1 MQVVKYTVVITINTI
16 YMSNIID
23 LKKGLNIPIS
33 GVAALE
39 AKKTIV
45 PDTVAIKPTD
55 FKGFSPRLLVK
66 EGDKVLAGSPVLAD
80 KQHQDILLTS
90 PVSGTV
96 QGIVRGEKRKLLAV
110 LVKADGANEAVDF
123 GAKNPSGL
131 KAEEVKDIL
140 LKSGLWPFIIQRP
153 YGIIA
158 DPALTP
164 KAIFVSAFSTAPL
177 AADAEFA
184 FKDEVAAI
192 QAGVTAVSK
201 LAKVHVCVNSDAS
214 AFAKL
219 TDATVHTVNG
229 KKHPAGNVGVQISHI
244 SPIKKGETVWTLSL
258 LALAAIGKLFKTG
271 RIDLTRKVAVT
282 GRSMENIMKVSTELG
297 YMKVPKNTMMDIHKI
312 KGLPLNQQVIVTTGS
327 QGEEMSALYRMAFST
342 HKQVDIGAGDKVII
356 SASAIPGNEVTVG
369 RVINELFRK
378 GADVVYDKADMLHVS
393 GHACQE
399 ELKIIHAL
407 TRPKFFIPLHG
418 EQRMLQIHKR
428 VAESMGMAPNNICV
442 ADNGSVIELTTKHMK
457 CETTVPAGE
466 VFVDGGGVGEVG
478 AVVLN
483 DRKILAEDGM
493 VVVVLSM
500 SSHDHQLLCDPEIV
514 TRGFVYV
521 KESEELLQEMRKVAM
536 KAVDSMSAR
545 RRKDDGEVC
554 RTVKSAV
561 SSYLYK
567 QTKRSP
573 MIIPMVTKL

>member
-1 MQVVKYTVVITINTI
+1 
-16 YMSNIID
+16 MSNIID

-192 QAGVTAVSK
+192 QAQVVHLGAEAAV
-201 LAKVHVCVNSDAS
+201 N
-214 AFAKL
+214 
-219 TDATVHTVNG
+219 
-229 KKHPAGNVGVQISHI
+229 
-244 SPIKKGETVWTLSL
+244 L
-258 LALAAIGKLFKTG
+258 LD
-271 RIDLTRKVAVT
+271 DL
-282 GRSMENIMKVSTELG
+282 I
-297 YMKVPKNTMMDIHKI
+297 
-312 KGLPLNQQVIVTTGS
+312 
-327 QGEEMSALYRMAFST
+327 
-342 HKQVDIGAGDKVII
+342 
-356 SASAIPGNEVTVG
+356 
-369 RVINELFRK
+369 
-378 GADVVYDKADMLHVS
+378 VS
-393 GHACQE
+393 GQA
-399 ELKIIHAL
+399 
-407 TRPKFFIPLHG
+407 PL
-418 EQRMLQIHKR
+418 EQL
-428 VAESMGMAPNNICV
+428 
-442 ADNGSVIELTTKHMK
+442 L
-457 CETTVPAGE
+457 VPA
-466 VFVDGGGVGEVG
+466 
-478 AVVLN
+478 L
-483 DRKILAEDGM
+483 
-493 VVVVLSM
+493 
-500 SSHDHQLLCDPEIV
+500 
-514 TRGFVYV
+514 
-521 KESEELLQEMRKVAM
+521 
-536 KAVDSMSAR
+536 
-545 RRKDDGEVC
+545 
-554 RTVKSAV
+554 
-561 SSYLYK
+561 
-567 QTKRSP
+567 
-573 MIIPMVTKL
+573 